1 MNKSLNQNFRK
12 NIIMLSI
19 IITVIFLVINIALY
33 VINDNYLV
41 NKIKEENAAFLKI
54 TTHII
59 NDNELPVALEYILHY
74 THINEVEVE
83 IVDEDNN
90 MLFSSA
96 VAHKYSNQFKIE
108 TTKGKFTIFIDNTNS
123 ATVNSIEKNTIYVNI
138 SLLVIYVLSLIVLIK
153 NNRATVNQIDQDMRN
168 VLKLINDEN
177 VSENIFNHIE
187 FQNIHKVITNYL
199 ENIDL
204 LTDQKEMNMKG
215 LAHDIKTPL
224 TVIYSYFERV
234 LKSDKLSEKE
244 ALIAF
249 DSAKRVNGLINDIID
264 DNKRHIQKEINIVKI
279 IVDKIEEYEPIF
291 KNKNIVVKSKL
302 DKDITYRWSEKDFLR
317 VIDNIISNAY
327 YYSKENSIFEIVVS
341 QKDKIAI
348 EFISEPIDSEDIDYK
363 NIFTKGFRGKLSSER
378 NTYGKGYGLYLC
390 KLILGDVNGD
400 LKVNKIN
407 NNVKF
412 TITL

>member
-1 MNKSLNQNFRK
+1 MNKSLNQKFRK

-138 SLLVIYVLSLIVLIK
+138 SLLVICVLSLIVLIK
-153 NNRATVNQIDQDMRN
+153 NNRVTVNQIDQDMRN
-168 VLKLINDEN
+168 VLKLIND
-177 VSENIFNHIE
+177 
-187 FQNIHKVITNYL
+187 
-199 ENIDL
+199 
-204 LTDQKEMNMKG
+204 
-215 LAHDIKTPL
+215 
-224 TVIYSYFERV
+224 
-234 LKSDKLSEKE
+234 
-244 ALIAF
+244 
-249 DSAKRVNGLINDIID
+249 
-264 DNKRHIQKEINIVKI
+264 
-279 IVDKIEEYEPIF
+279 
-291 KNKNIVVKSKL
+291 
-302 DKDITYRWSEKDFLR
+302 
-317 VIDNIISNAY
+317 
-327 YYSKENSIFEIVVS
+327 
-341 QKDKIAI
+341 
-348 EFISEPIDSEDIDYK
+348 
-363 NIFTKGFRGKLSSER
+363 GKLLNQLS
-378 NTYGKGYGLYLC
+378 
-390 KLILGDVNGD
+390 LGAIQWAKNFSWDKSAEAMIEYMKFVIAEH
-400 LKVNKIN
+400 NKI
-407 NNVKF
+407 KK
-412 TITL
+412 